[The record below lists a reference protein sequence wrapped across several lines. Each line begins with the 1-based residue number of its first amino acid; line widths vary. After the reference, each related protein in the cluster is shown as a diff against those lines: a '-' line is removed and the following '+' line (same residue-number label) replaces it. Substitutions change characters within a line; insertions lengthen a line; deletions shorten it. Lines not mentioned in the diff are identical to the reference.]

1 MKKVF
6 SLLLLLVCILWCACG
21 STEQFTA
28 TANGF
33 GGNVSV
39 ALTIEDGVITDVT
52 AEGPDETQGIGSR
65 AIEALPEMIKSA
77 NSVDV
82 DKISGATI
90 TSTAVLSAAKDAL
103 EQSGAVLTE
112 IEVELGKMVPGT
124 YEGIGKG
131 FHSMITVSV
140 TVSEDTI
147 ESVVIGQND
156 ENLMIGDLAFP
167 IITKSILANQSL
179 ADVVAG
185 VTFTSNGINAAVCD
199 ALRKAGA
206 SEAMISAVLTSP
218 IPTEA
223 NPGDTETDIVVVG
236 AGSAGMVAA
245 MQAADL
251 GANVILLEKE
261 GITGGSSRLSHG
273 CIWAVDYA
281 ETNQEYNFT
290 AEEIHDYFV
299 QKCGVVNNDE
309 VFYRVVNN
317 TGDGLRYLMANGGKS
332 DGVGQLSNGK
342 EDPRFRSIIFDR
354 NGAGLA
360 TFLEEQVRS
369 RKNIDLRLNAS
380 ASDLLVE
387 DGKVSGV
394 TVLCREGSY
403 TIRAKKVI
411 LATGGFTY
419 DSEMLTQ
426 YADGREKNNMLISG
440 IGTTG
445 DGHRMGLEVG
455 GTLVGDGG
463 INIFGV
469 EGRQDS
475 MSIYVL
481 YYLPLIVDKTGNQI
495 AAMDEH
501 YGTICDKI
509 QKTED
514 GRAFII
520 YDAAQAMTTWP
531 PMPELVKQ
539 GCAYS
544 GETLDDLAAVL
555 GVDAEN
561 LKATVKTHNEHVKN
575 HETDEWGT
583 EADTMTL
590 IGDGP
595 YYAYCMVST
604 LMGTIT
610 GLKVDDTMHVVR
622 QDGTPVENLY
632 ATGELIFGNMFND
645 LYPMSGTA
653 LTLCISS
660 GQLAAQDAVNE
671 LK

>member
-1 MKKVF
+1 MKKTLSLF
-6 SLLLLLVCILWCACG
+6 LLLACILWSACG
-21 STEQFTA
+21 AAEQFTA
-28 TANGF
+28 LANGF
-33 GGNVSV
+33 GGSVSV
-39 ALTIEDGVITDVT
+39 SLTIENGVITDVT
-52 AEGPDETQGIGSR
+52 ADGPNETQGIGSR
-65 AIEALPEMIKSA
+65 AIDTLPGMIKAA
-77 NSVDV
+77 NSVEIDGV
-82 DKISGATI
+82 AGATV

-103 EQSGAVLTE
+103 AQSGITLTE
-112 IEVELGKMVPGT
+112 ATAELGKMIPGT
-124 YEGIGKG
+124 YEGTGKG
-131 FHSMITVSV
+131 FHSMITVSA
-140 TVSEDTI
+140 TVSEDAI
-147 ESVVIGQND
+147 ESVTIGQHD

-167 IITKSILANQSL
+167 AMTQSIVNNQSL
-179 ADVVAG
+179 ADVVSG
-185 VTFTSNGINAAVCD
+185 VTFTSNGINAAVQD

-206 SEAMISAVLTSP
+206 SDAMISAFLTAS
-218 IPTEA
+218 IPTEK
-223 NPGDTETDIVVVG
+223 NPGDTETDIVVIG

-273 CIWAVDYA
+273 CIWAVDYE
-281 ETNQEYNFT
+281 ETNQEYNF
-290 AEEIHDYFV
+290 ASEEIHDYFT
-299 QKCGVVNNDE
+299 QKCGIVNNDE

-332 DGVGQLSNGK
+332 DGIGQLSNGK
-342 EDPRFRSIIFDR
+342 EDQRFRSIIFDK

-360 TFLEEQVRS
+360 TFLEDQVRA
-369 RKNIDLRLNAS
+369 RDNIDLRLNSS

-387 DGKVSGV
+387 DGVVSGV
-394 TVLCREGSY
+394 TVLCQDGSY
-403 TIRAKKVI
+403 TIKAKKVI

-419 DSEMLTQ
+419 DKDLIAQ
-426 YADGREKNNMLISG
+426 YANGRDWKNMMISG

-445 DGHRMGLEVG
+445 DGHRMGLKMG
-455 GTLVGDGG
+455 GTLIGEGG

-520 YDAAQAMTTWP
+520 YDAAQSMTTWP

-539 GCAYS
+539 GSAYY
-544 GETLDDLAAVL
+544 GETIEELAAAI
-555 GVDAEN
+555 GVDADN
-561 LKATVKTHNEHVKN
+561 LKATIQAHNQHVEN

-583 EADTMTL
+583 EAETMTI

-622 QDGTPVENLY
+622 EDGTPVENLY

-660 GQLAAQDAVNE
+660 GQLAAQDAVNG
-671 LK
+671 LN